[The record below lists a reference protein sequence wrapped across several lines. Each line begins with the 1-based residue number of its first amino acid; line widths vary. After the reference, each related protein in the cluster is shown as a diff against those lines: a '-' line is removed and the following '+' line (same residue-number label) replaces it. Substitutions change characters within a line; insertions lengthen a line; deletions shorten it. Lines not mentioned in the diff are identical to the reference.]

1 MKVFAELFSKSD
13 HKKQSIIAIQS
24 PSVLCALKTS
34 RWKFFGATFFSK
46 KVAKQIQSNILTGSF
61 FKEVR
66 EGINGETDYVKVAAL
81 DFVYML

>member
-1 MKVFAELFSKSD
+1 MRKIFLLEVFAELFSKSD
-13 HKKQSIIAIQS
+13 
-24 PSVLCALKTS
+24 P
-34 RWKFFGATFFSK
+34 K